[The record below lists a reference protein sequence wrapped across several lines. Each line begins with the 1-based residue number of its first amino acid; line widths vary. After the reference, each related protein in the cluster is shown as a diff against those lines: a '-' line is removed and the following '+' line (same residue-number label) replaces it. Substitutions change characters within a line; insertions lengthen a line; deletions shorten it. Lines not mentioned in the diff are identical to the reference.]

1 VDLLGGAADVEFG
14 QQRIQSDQQ
23 VEVELVEAHG

>member
-14 QQRIQSDQQ
+14 QRVERDQQ